1 LWWREL
7 LDIFKEPR
15 MNATSQG
22 PNLRPKAAAEYLGIG
37 LSTFSEKAAK
47 DSDFPKLLKLSSR
60 ISLVTR

>member
-1 LWWREL
+1 
-7 LDIFKEPR
+7 